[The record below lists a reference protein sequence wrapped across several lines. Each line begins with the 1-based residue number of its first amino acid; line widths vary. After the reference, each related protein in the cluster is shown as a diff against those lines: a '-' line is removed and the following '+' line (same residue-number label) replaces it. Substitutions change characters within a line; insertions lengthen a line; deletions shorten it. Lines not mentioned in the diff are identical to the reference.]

1 MINYLL
7 RRLLI
12 IIPTL
17 FGITLVT
24 FTIIHLAPGDPVKM
38 QYGGALSTKGGNSK
52 LHLEEMRRVYHLDE
66 PIIKQYGRWILRIVT
81 LDFGKSMIDNRPVL
95 TKIFERLPL
104 TLYLNTISFILI
116 FLISIPT
123 GIYSALNRG
132 KMFDHLSGAAVFIL
146 YSLPVPWIA
155 LMLLIYGGVEL
166 NIFPVTGIVSDWYG
180 ELGFFGKLNDI
191 LSHSILPVFCLTYGG
206 LAVVTKLSR
215 TSILETINKNYIRAG
230 YARGLSRKQILF
242 KHSLKNSLLPIITL
256 FGGIF
261 PALISG
267 SVIIE
272 RIFTLPGIGQLF
284 FESILYRDYTTI
296 MGLSLFSAIM
306 TLIGILVADILYAIV
321 DPRITYTENVNE

>member
-1 MINYLL
+1 
-7 RRLLI
+7 
-12 IIPTL
+12 
-17 FGITLVT
+17 
-24 FTIIHLAPGDPVKM
+24 
-38 QYGGALSTKGGNSK
+38 
-52 LHLEEMRRVYHLDE
+52 
-66 PIIKQYGRWILRIVT
+66 
-81 LDFGKSMIDNRPVL
+81 
-95 TKIFERLPL
+95 
-104 TLYLNTISFILI
+104 
-116 FLISIPT
+116 
-123 GIYSALNRG
+123 
-132 KMFDHLSGAAVFIL
+132 MFDHLSGAAVFIL

-230 YARGLSRKQILF
+230 YARGLSRRQILF

-306 TLIGILVADILYAIV
+306 TLIGILIADILYAIV
-321 DPRITYTENVNE
+321 DPRITYSENSNG